1 MSQDTV
7 LSLKNQKRNH
17 LHTSPSATNLKQE
30 FCLVSRGI
38 QTENAKMPRVLVY
51 EKKDT
56 LKTSENLY
64 QPATQCEHRH
74 SLKTAGNK

>member
-7 LSLKNQKRNH
+7 LSLKSQKRNH
-17 LHTSPSATNLKQE
+17 LHTSTSAANLKQE

-38 QTENAKMPRVLVY
+38 QTENAKCSGVR
-51 EKKDT
+51 KKDT

-64 QPATQCEHRH
+64 QPAT
-74 SLKTAGNK
+74 